1 MEIDKRTQ
9 TPAIILEED
18 PVFYLPT
25 AWIWSKVPICYKFP
39 NPFLKNQ
46 WLYQELPMIR
56 FSVLLLKTRTLP
68 AVFDIIANIPK
79 SK

>member
-46 WLYQELPMIR
+46 WLYQELPMML
-56 FSVLLLKTRTLP
+56 SLKTRTLP
-68 AVFDIIANIPK
+68 AVFDNIANIPK

>member
-25 AWIWSKVPICYKFP
+25 AWIWSKVPICYKQ

-56 FSVLLLKTRTLP
+56 FSVLLLKTGTLP
-68 AVFDIIANIPK
+68 AVFDNIANIPK

>member
-46 WLYQELPMIR
+46 WLYQELSMIR
-56 FSVLLLKTRTLP
+56 LSELLLKTRTLP
-68 AVFDIIANIPK
+68 AVFC
-79 SK
+79 